1 MLITIDKRADNV
13 EVYSFNNSILNIKEK
28 VNLNHSEILI
38 LEELLIN
45 RGTELLRDDLISI
58 GWPSRIVGNNSLN
71 VSIMNLR
78 KKISFCSKSF
88 NIKTVPSIGYK
99 LVLDDSVEFIF
110 YEDLIERLND
120 DNLQLNESRDSIYVS
135 FNKYSSYVFSL
146 LIILYGLVL
155 FNALY
160 IRYI

>member
-1 MLITIDKRADNV
+1 MIITIDKRSDNV
-13 EVYSFNNSILNIKEK
+13 EVYGFNDTRLKILEK
-28 VNLNHSEILI
+28 IHLNHSEILI
-38 LEELLIN
+38 LEKLLIN

-58 GWPSRIVGNNSLN
+58 GWPSRMVGNNSLN

-88 NIKTVPSIGYK
+88 NIKTIPSIGYK
-99 LVLDDSVEFIF
+99 LVLDDAVEFIF
-110 YEDLIERLND
+110 YEDLIERLN
-120 DNLQLNESRDSIYVS
+120 NEKSRLNESSDSIYTS

-160 IRYI
+160 IRYL

>member
-1 MLITIDKRADNV
+1 MIITIDKRADNV
-13 EVYSFNNSILNIKEK
+13 EVYNYQDSSLTIQEK

-38 LEELLIN
+38 LEKLLMN
-45 RGTELLRDDLISI
+45 RGVELLRDDLISI
-58 GWPSRIVGNNSLN
+58 GWPSRMVGNNSLN

-88 NIKTVPSIGYK
+88 NIKTIPSIGYK
-99 LVLDDSVEFIF
+99 LVLDDAVEFIF
-110 YEDLIERLND
+110 YEDLIERLNND
-120 DNLQLNESRDSIYVS
+120 KLRNNESTDSIYTS
-135 FNKYSSYVFSL
+135 FNKYGSYAFSL

-160 IRYI
+160 IRYL

>member
-1 MLITIDKRADNV
+1 MVITIDKHKDNV
-13 EVYSFNNSILNIKEK
+13 EVYSSENEILKIIDK

-38 LEELLIN
+38 LEELLMN

-88 NIKTVPSIGYK
+88 NIKTIPSIGYK
-99 LVLDDSVEFIF
+99 LVLDDAVEFISHA
-110 YEDLIERLND
+110 DVIVRLNEKVIRV
-120 DNLQLNESRDSIYVS
+120 NESSELILLS
-135 FNKYSSYVFSL
+135 FKKYGSYTISL
-146 LIILYGLVL
+146 LIILYGLFL
-155 FNALY
+155 FYALY
-160 IRYI
+160 IRYL